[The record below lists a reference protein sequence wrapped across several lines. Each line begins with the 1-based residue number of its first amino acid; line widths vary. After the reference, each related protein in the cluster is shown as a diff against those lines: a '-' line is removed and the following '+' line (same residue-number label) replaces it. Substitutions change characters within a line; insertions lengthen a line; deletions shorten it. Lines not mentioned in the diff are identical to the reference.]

1 MSLPAPPHGTTV
13 WEPAWQEALYG
24 PGGFYRASAPSAH
37 FATSAQGIPGGG
49 ELLAAAVVALAH
61 RHRCRRVVDL
71 GCGRGELLTQVRR
84 LDPSLHLT
92 GVDVVARPAG
102 LDVDAWLVS
111 PGGAALPDGLRD
123 LGATLVLAHEWLDVV
138 PCPLVARDETG
149 VWRSLTVAPDGTEHL
164 GPVLRGD
171 DLAWVR
177 RWLDD
182 HGADDDGEATAALV
196 RSNPPSGVMHR
207 GRGTPPAG
215 EWCRRGEVGRPREAA
230 LADLVGRVR
239 SGLLVVVDY
248 GHTADDRPQD
258 GTLTGFRGGR
268 EVAPVPDGSC
278 DLTAHVAVDALLA
291 SLPDPHAGHAPGT
304 PPPGAGRPGGP
315 PRLVRQRDL
324 LGELLG
330 DPGPPV
336 PHALSRSDPPAYLAG
351 LARRAALTTL
361 TGGALG
367 DFWWLLV
374 PVPPE
379 PGDAA
384 DPGIG

>member
-1 MSLPAPPHGTTV
+1 MRHPSGMSTPAPPHGTTG

-24 PGGFYRASAPSAH
+24 PGGFYRASAPAAH

-61 RHRCRRVVDL
+61 RHGCRRVVDV

-123 LGATLVLAHEWLDVV
+123 LPETLVVAHEWLDVV
-138 PCPLVARDETG
+138 PCPVVARDGTG
-149 VWRSLTVAPDGTEHL
+149 VWRSLAVAADGTEHL
-164 GPVLRGD
+164 GPVVRGD

-182 HGADDDGEATAALV
+182 DGDDLPG
-196 RSNPPSGVMHR
+196 
-207 GRGTPPAG
+207 
-215 EWCRRGEVGRPREAA
+215 RRGEVGLPREAA
-230 LADLVGRVR
+230 LADLLGRVR
-239 SGLLVVVDY
+239 SGLVVVVDY
-248 GHTADDRPQD
+248 GHTEDDRPPH

-278 DLTAHVAVDALLA
+278 DVTAHVAVDALLA
-291 SLPDPHAGHAPGT
+291 SLCT
-304 PPPGAGRPGGP
+304 GRTGGP
-315 PRLVRQRDL
+315 SRLVRQRDL
-324 LGELLG
+324 LRELLG

-336 PHALSRSDPPAYLAG
+336 PHALARSDPPAYLGG

-374 PVPPE
+374 PME
-379 PGDAA
+379 RQPGDAPPPA
-384 DPGIG
+384 

>member
-1 MSLPAPPHGTTV
+1 MSAPAPPHGTTG
-13 WEPAWQEALYG
+13 WEPAWQQALYG

-49 ELLAAAVVALAH
+49 ELLAAAVVALAR
-61 RHRCRRVVDL
+61 RHGCRRVVDL
-71 GCGRGELLTQVRR
+71 GCGRGELLTQLRR

-92 GVDVVARPAG
+92 GVDVVARPTG

-111 PGGAALPDGLRD
+111 PGGAALPDELRD
-123 LGATLVLAHEWLDVV
+123 LPQTLVLAHEWLDVV
-138 PCPLVARDETG
+138 PCPVVARDATG
-149 VWRSLTVAPDGTEHL
+149 VWRSLAVAPDGTEHL

-182 HGADDDGEATAALV
+182 DDG
-196 RSNPPSGVMHR
+196 SD
-207 GRGTPPAG
+207 
-215 EWCRRGEVGRPREAA
+215 RRGEVGRPREAA

-239 SGLLVVVDY
+239 SGLVVMVDY
-248 GHTADDRPQD
+248 GHTAEDRPPH

-268 EVAPVPDGSC
+268 EVPPVPDGSC

-291 SLPDPHAGHAPGT
+291 HLRIGRAGGEPDTGRAG
-304 PPPGAGRPGGP
+304 GRP
-315 PRLVRQRDL
+315 RLARQRDL
-324 LGELLG
+324 LRDLLG
-330 DPGPPV
+330 DPGTKV
-336 PHALSRSDPPAYLAG
+336 PHALSRTDPPAYLAG

-361 TGGALG
+361 TGAALG

-374 PVPPE
+374 PVGPA
-379 PGDAA
+379 PGDASA
-384 DPGIG
+384 PGIG